1 MSLEQDEAERKK
13 LEAEWKKASSAG
25 NEMARRQ
32 AIKTWGGIL
41 LAGLIGFAYV
51 VLRVFGRRRRY

>member
-1 MSLEQDEAERKK
+1 MALQPDEEERKK

-32 AIKTWGGIL
+32 AVKTWGGIL
-41 LAGLIGFAYV
+41 LAGVIGFLYLL
-51 VLRVFGRRRRY
+51 LRATGGRRRY